1 MENEVS
7 KDLITPIMRVQIELA
22 IANARHDPHAVRLLE
37 AEAKH
42 LALSGAEIDAAK
54 RGGSFDLLVDIAVKC
69 ALAIEAGDDEASM
82 VASRQLMA
90 FGVPDIASELPALI
104 RRLDLSPA
112 R

>member
-1 MENEVS
+1 VS

-22 IANARHDPHAVRLLE
+22 IASARHDPHAVRLLE
-37 AEAKH
+37 EKAKH

-54 RGGSFDLLVDIAVKC
+54 RGDSFDLLVDIAVKC